1 MTIYS
6 LNQNYKLYVD
16 LIKNTYVKYD
26 INCIKNG
33 VEYVII
39 PLQ

>member
-1 MTIYS
+1 MTTYS
-6 LNQNYKLYVD
+6 LNQNYKLYMG